1 MYLEIISPE
10 ATLFTGEVESL
21 TLPGTNGSFQLLEN
35 HAPIV
40 STLQAGAVKI
50 KGNITISESYQ
61 NQFESISKE
70 ETLFTISS
78 SAITRRKFHL
88 KISNVSPSR
97 ENNRINKCVK

>member
-50 KGNITISESYQ
+50 KGNITIAAQ
-61 NQFESISKE
+61 VQAQFEQLSKD

-78 SAITRRKFHL
+78 GTVEMRDN
-88 KISNVSPSR
+88 KIILLSD
-97 ENNRINKCVK
+97 

>member
-10 ATLFTGEVESL
+10 AKLFTGEVESL

-35 HAPIV
+35 HSPIV

-78 SAITRRKFHL
+78 GTIEMRGN
-88 KISNVSPSR
+88 KIILLSD
-97 ENNRINKCVK
+97 

>member
-40 STLQAGAVKI
+40 STLQAGNVKI
-50 KGNITISESYQ
+50 KGNISIAAQVE
-61 NQFESISKE
+61 NLFERISKE
-70 ETLFTISS
+70 ETLFAISS
-78 SAITRRKFHL
+78 GTIEMRDN
-88 KISNVSPSR
+88 KIILLSD
-97 ENNRINKCVK
+97 

>member
-40 STLQAGAVKI
+40 STLQGGAVKI
-50 KGNITISESYQ
+50 KGNITIAESVQ

-78 SAITRRKFHL
+78 GTIEMRDN
-88 KISNVSPSR
+88 KIMLLSD
-97 ENNRINKCVK
+97 

>member
-10 ATLFTGEVESL
+10 AKLFTGEVDSL

-78 SAITRRKFHL
+78 GTIEMRGN
-88 KISNVSPSR
+88 KIILLSD
-97 ENNRINKCVK
+97 

>member
-10 ATLFTGEVESL
+10 AKLFTGEVESL

-40 STLQAGAVKI
+40 TTLQAGAVKI
-50 KGNITISESYQ
+50 KGNIAIEEGYQ
-61 NQFESISKE
+61 DKFENISKG

-78 SAITRRKFHL
+78 GTIEMRDN
-88 KISNVSPSR
+88 KIILLSD
-97 ENNRINKCVK
+97 

>member
-40 STLQAGAVKI
+40 STLQAGNVKI
-50 KGNITISESYQ
+50 KGNITIAEQ
-61 NQFESISKE
+61 LENQFERISKE
-70 ETLFTISS
+70 ETLFAISS
-78 SAITRRKFHL
+78 GTIEMRDN
-88 KISNVSPSR
+88 KIILLSD
-97 ENNRINKCVK
+97 

>member
-10 ATLFTGEVESL
+10 AKLFTGEVESL

-35 HAPIV
+35 HGPIV

-78 SAITRRKFHL
+78 GTIEMRDN
-88 KISNVSPSR
+88 KIILLSD
-97 ENNRINKCVK
+97 

>member
-10 ATLFTGEVESL
+10 AKLFTGEVESL
-21 TLPGTNGSFQLLEN
+21 TLPGTNGSFQLLED

-50 KGNITISESYQ
+50 KGNITIAESYQ
-61 NQFESISKE
+61 NQFESISKG

-78 SAITRRKFHL
+78 GTIEMRDN
-88 KISNVSPSR
+88 KIIFLSD
-97 ENNRINKCVK
+97 

>member
-50 KGNITISESYQ
+50 KGAITLAESVKS
-61 NQFESISKE
+61 QFESLSKD
-70 ETLFTISS
+70 ETLYTIT
-78 SAITRRKFHL
+78 AGTIEMRDN
-88 KISNVSPSR
+88 KIILLSD
-97 ENNRINKCVK
+97 

>member
-10 ATLFTGEVESL
+10 AKLFTVEVESL
-21 TLPGTNGSFQLLEN
+21 TLPGTNGSFQLLED

-78 SAITRRKFHL
+78 GTIEMRDN
-88 KISNVSPSR
+88 KIILLSD
-97 ENNRINKCVK
+97 

>member
-50 KGNITISESYQ
+50 KGAITLSESIKS
-61 NQFESISKE
+61 QFESLSKE
-70 ETLFTISS
+70 ETLYTITSGT
-78 SAITRRKFHL
+78 IEMRDN
-88 KISNVSPSR
+88 KIILLSD
-97 ENNRINKCVK
+97 

>member
-10 ATLFTGEVESL
+10 AKLFTGEVESL
-21 TLPGTNGSFQLLEN
+21 TLPGTNGSFQLLED

-50 KGNITISESYQ
+50 KGNITISESCQ

-78 SAITRRKFHL
+78 GTIEMCGN
-88 KISNVSPSR
+88 KIILLSD
-97 ENNRINKCVK
+97 

>member
-10 ATLFTGEVESL
+10 AKLFTGEVESL
-21 TLPGTNGSFQLLEN
+21 TLPGTNGSFQLLED

-70 ETLFTISS
+70 GTLFTISS
-78 SAITRRKFHL
+78 GTIEMRGN
-88 KISNVSPSR
+88 KIILLSD
-97 ENNRINKCVK
+97 

>member
-10 ATLFTGEVESL
+10 AKLFTGEVESL
-21 TLPGTNGSFQLLEN
+21 TLPGTNGSFQLLED

-78 SAITRRKFHL
+78 GTIEMRDN
-88 KISNVSPSR
+88 KIILLSD
-97 ENNRINKCVK
+97 

>member
-40 STLQAGAVKI
+40 STLQAGNIKI
-50 KGNITISESYQ
+50 KGNISIAAQVE
-61 NQFESISKE
+61 NLFERISKE
-70 ETLFTISS
+70 ETLFAISS
-78 SAITRRKFHL
+78 GTIEMRDN
-88 KISNVSPSR
+88 KIILLSD
-97 ENNRINKCVK
+97 